1 MSELLNFPSVAYVN
15 SHYLIIRRSMIYGSS
30 SVGIEPRTL
39 DPRMFHFRRILEFQG
54 ANLVRGSRCAENET
68 YFVIVI
74 KKKNLGVAH
83 LKNYGKT

>member
-15 SHYLIIRRSMIYGSS
+15 SHYPIIRRSMIYGSS

-39 DPRMFHFRRILEFQG
+39 DPRMFHVRRILEFQG

-68 YFVIVI
+68 DFF
-74 KKKNLGVAH
+74 L
-83 LKNYGKT
+83 